1 MKLEAKVLA
10 SIAVVLVLFIGSG
23 YHLTSR
29 YQQRKVRE
37 RARSR
42 ADDVTE
48 NVPDL
53 EAELAELQATRRF
66 FFWSAAATIIATLV
80 VLHLIVRVFILRPL
94 QHLKEASDKV
104 SAGDL
109 SVRAHLRTGD
119 EMENFGRVFN
129 HMLQSI
135 EESQTRQRL
144 LNRSLDE
151 KLNQLGLANLELLEM
166 NTLKSEF
173 LANVSHELRTPLNSI
188 IGFSEL
194 LTDAPPNSPQLAPRQ
209 QRYLTNIATSGRRLL
224 NLINELLDLARI
236 ESGKMEVTL
245 TRVSLRSVIENIRT
259 LRADLLKPD
268 MKLEVELDEKL
279 PVMVTDES
287 KLGQILDN
295 IVTNA
300 IKFTGS
306 GGQITIRA
314 RPDGADVLISVADT
328 GVGIAPEH
336 QDMVFDKFRQVDGS
350 STRKHTGAGLGLSIV
365 KELTTLLGGTV
376 TLKSEPDKG
385 STFTLRFP
393 AELTEEKIV
402 RQRPRA
408 VWGGD

>member
-10 SIAVVLVLFIGSG
+10 SIAVVLALFIGSG

-29 YQQRKVRE
+29 YQE
-37 RARSR
+37 RARSH

-48 NVPDL
+48 SVLDL
-53 EAELAELQATRRF
+53 RAELAEIQATRRF
-66 FFWSAAATIIATLV
+66 FFWSAAATIVATLA
-80 VLHLIVRVFILRPL
+80 VLYLIVRVFILRPL
-94 QHLKEASDKV
+94 QHLKEVSDKV

-109 SVRAHLRTGD
+109 SVRAHLHTGD
-119 EMENFGRVFN
+119 EMESFGRVFN

-194 LTDAPPNSPQLAPRQ
+194 LTNATPNSPQLALRQ
-209 QRYLTNIATSGRRLL
+209 QRYLTNIAVSGRRLL

-259 LRADLLKPD
+259 LRTDLLKPD
-268 MKLEVELDEKL
+268 MKLEIELDDKL

-295 IVTNA
+295 LVANA
-300 IKFTGS
+300 IKFTQE
-306 GGQITIRA
+306 GGRIAIRA

-376 TLKSEPDKG
+376 SLKSEPDKG
-385 STFTLRFP
+385 STFTLRLP

-402 RQRPRA
+402 QQRPRA
-408 VWGGD
+408 IWGAD